1 MCKVKKIK
9 VLRAKT
15 SHPNKQTFLISDL
28 TFIKKNPYPN
38 TLPENKRNAWLSDG
52 MNDPIEVIQHSISS
66 TPRMGAGGSLY
77 IEKRYSIK
85 KGSSR
90 INYAILNGY
99 DAIEG
104 IIVDE

>member
-28 TFIKKNPYPN
+28 TYIKKNPYPN
-38 TLPENKRNAWLSDG
+38 TLPEDQRNTWLDAG
-52 MNDPIEVIQHSISS
+52 MNDPIEVIQHSISP
-66 TPRMGAGGSLY
+66 TERRGANGAIY
-77 IEKRYSIK
+77 IEKKYSVR

-90 INYAILNGY
+90 ITAALEKGY

-104 IIVDE
+104 IIVND

>member
-1 MCKVKKIK
+1 
-9 VLRAKT
+9 
-15 SHPNKQTFLISDL
+15 
-28 TFIKKNPYPN
+28 
-38 TLPENKRNAWLSDG
+38 

-90 INYAILNGY
+90 ITAAVEKGY

-104 IIVDE
+104 IIVDD

>member
-1 MCKVKKIK
+1 MKKIK
-9 VLRAKT
+9 TLKAKT
-15 SHPNKQTFLISDL
+15 SHPKKQPFLISDL

-90 INYAILNGY
+90 INYALLNGY

>member
-1 MCKVKKIK
+1 
-9 VLRAKT
+9 
-15 SHPNKQTFLISDL
+15 
-28 TFIKKNPYPN
+28 
-38 TLPENKRNAWLSDG
+38 
-52 MNDPIEVIQHSISS
+52 MNDQIEVIQHSISS

-90 INYAILNGY
+90 INYALLNGY

>member
-1 MCKVKKIK
+1 MYKVKKTKILK
-9 VLRAKT
+9 AKT
-15 SHPNKQTFLISDL
+15 SHPKKQTFLISDL

-38 TLPENKRNAWLSDG
+38 TLQEDDRNAWLSDG
-52 MNDPIEVIQHSISS
+52 MNDPIEVIKHSINP
-66 TPRMGAGGSLY
+66 TPRVGAGGSLY

-90 INYAILNGY
+90 INYAIQNGY
-99 DAIEG
+99 EAIEG